1 MAMTCLPARATTER
15 VRAEDAM
22 RRAAVAEMRAV
33 DCANVDMSEVV
44 RCAWITEDRP
54 LCLLRKSV
62 RYNMNGVDG
71 PDLTTR
77 AMDAYY
83 SRIRPTRESV
93 ARWIYAYRVHIYL
106 LDETLARAFVGDE
119 VVEELAE
126 PDSFQQALDDLR
138 DGDGEPDASDAVLR
152 RQCGGEGKS

>member
-1 MAMTCLPARATTER
+1 
-15 VRAEDAM
+15 M

-33 DCANVDMSEVV
+33 DCANVDMSEAV
-44 RCAWITEDRP
+44 RCAWITEGDRP
-54 LCLLRKSV
+54 LCVCVCFFHESV

-71 PDLTTR
+71 PDLTAR

-83 SRIRPTRESV
+83 GRIRPTFESV

-106 LDETLARAFVGDE
+106 VDETLARAFVGDE

-126 PDSFQQALDDLR
+126 PDGFQQALDDLR
-138 DGDGEPDASDAVLR
+138 DGDGEPDAGDAVLR
-152 RQCGGEGKS
+152 RQCGGERKSREVQQ